1 MVRRILILGV
11 ETSCD
16 ETAAAVVADGKI
28 MLSNI
33 IASQSEEH
41 SRYGGV
47 VPEIASRKHLE
58 IVNEVLEKALQ
69 EAGISFSQLSAIA
82 VTHGPGLVGA
92 LLVGVNAAKTL
103 AYALG
108 KPLVAVN
115 HLVSHVAANYLVH
128 HVPFPAVCLVVSGGH
143 TSLLHLNSRSDVS
156 LLGSSRDD
164 AAGEA
169 FDKIARVLGL
179 GYPGGPAVERAAA
192 NGDSRGFQFPRAFTN
207 QDHILDFS
215 FSGLKSAVINTINT
229 LKQQG
234 KQYRVEDVAASFQH
248 AAVEILTEKT
258 ILAVRKTQVE
268 TVLLAGGVAA
278 NSLLRRRLSEALQA
292 EGCILLNPPPALCT
306 DNAAMVAA
314 AGFDLYLQQRF
325 AGLDLNA
332 TPVLDRNW
340 HLG

>member
-1 MVRRILILGV
+1 MKRILILGV

-16 ETAAAVVADGKI
+16 ETAAAVVADGQI

-33 IASQSEEH
+33 IASQIEEH
-41 SRYGGV
+41 RQYGGV

-58 IVNEVLEKALQ
+58 IVNEVLERALLD
-69 EAGISFSQLSAIA
+69 AGICFSELTAIA

-103 AYALG
+103 AYVLG
-108 KPLVAVN
+108 KPVIAVN
-115 HLVSHVAANYLVH
+115 HLISHVAANYLVH
-128 HVPFPAVCLVVSGGH
+128 DVSFPAVCLVVSGGH
-143 TSLLHLNSRSDVS
+143 TSLLHLNSRSDAS

-169 FDKIARVLGL
+169 FDKIARILGL

-192 NGDSRGFQFPRAFTN
+192 NGDFRTFLFPRAFTN
-207 QDHILDFS
+207 QDHILEFS
-215 FSGLKSAVINTINT
+215 FSGLKSAVINTLNA

-234 KQYRVEDVAASFQH
+234 KEYRVEDVAASFQH

-258 ILAVRKTQVE
+258 VLAVRKTQVR

-292 EGCILLNPPPALCT
+292 EDCILLNPPPVLCT

-314 AGFDLYLQQRF
+314 AGFDLYVQQRF
-325 AGLDLNA
+325 VGLDLNA
-332 TPVLDRNW
+332 TPVLDKNW
-340 HLG
+340 YLG